1 MSLEPKVMR
10 KRQKQT
16 LPAIWQGKNT
26 SGCEPIGDKILIKPD
41 IYLSQT
47 ESGIHITDEFVE
59 RMQLATQSGVI
70 VAVGDDAFTWSA
82 DRMRPFGGYKPKV
95 GDRVYYER
103 YAGAE
108 VEGDDNQQY
117 RLIEDRQIGAV
128 IEKAK

>member
-1 MSLEPKVMR
+1 MLTQKVALR
-10 KRQKQT
+10 SKGQR
-16 LPAIWQGKNT
+16 LPAIWLGKNT
-26 SGCEPIGDKILIKPD
+26 SGCEPIGDKVLIKPD
-41 IYLSQT
+41 IFLEKT
-47 ESGIHITDEFVE
+47 ETGVLMTDDYTE

-108 VEGDDNQQY
+108 VEGDDNSQY
-117 RLIEDRQIGAV
+117 RLIEDKQIGAV